1 MPRREVTICL
11 GQIEWEITEGV
22 EKFTLDPVYVWEEG
36 MIQEQGET

>member
-22 EKFTLDPVYVWEEG
+22 EKFTLTQCVCEKKE
-36 MIQEQGET
+36 